1 MPSPLVG
8 TVLPTPVATFRI
20 VTMARGIAAPEGS
33 LPVPVS
39 VAPAPKEGALNTYLN
54 REPTDTAG
62 QLALMQQ
69 NNFRMQL
76 DTTVLMFL
84 LQYGSRIH
92 MDRTYYPANTK
103 DREMIPCYVF
113 TPANAQ
119 KGTR

>member
-1 MPSPLVG
+1 MSLASSFRLRTSLSAV
-8 TVLPTPVATFRI
+8 VLLSFF
-20 VTMARGIAAPEGS
+20 GICSAFGQEAA
-33 LPVPVS
+33 
-39 VAPAPKEGALNTYLN
+39 APKEGALNTYLN

-119 KGTR
+119 K